1 MRKQLALAVLAA
13 SAALIC
19 GSEEAQASSH
29 REAPFITRNPKVDNT
44 DFYMF
49 RSYETGRTGF
59 VTIIAN
65 YLPLQD
71 AYGGPNYFSLDP
83 DALYEIHIDN
93 TGDAVEDLT
102 FQFQFN
108 NALNTDLGGATVPGV
123 GIVPG
128 GGIGLQIGPAGN
140 QKLVSIPFINANVGD
155 PAPALTTGNENAFRN
170 VRETFTAKVVT
181 GNRRTGTVADITHAT
196 GPNASPADPKRFV
209 KPIDFVG
216 TKTFGS
222 RVPGQDP
229 FDNYYQYARAH
240 VYDNVTIP
248 GCATA
253 GSRIF
258 VGQRQEP
265 FAVLL
270 GNVFDL
276 VNATAAQVTLANG
289 GGASYS
295 NPLNDLRFK
304 NVTTIA
310 LEIPATCLQPS
321 ATEKVVGGWAT
332 ASLRQARV
340 LNPDASYA
348 KPSREG
354 GAWAQVSRL
363 GSPLVN
369 EVVIGIKDKDRFN
382 SSEPKDDG
390 AKFADYV
397 THPTLPKV
405 LEILFGSANV
415 AAPTVFPRT
424 DLVTAFLT
432 GVPSVNKFAS
442 ATAATAEMLR
452 LNVKDFGQP
461 PAPGGQNRL
470 GAALCFK
477 AGATANDPKVL
488 DPANPGCDPHGF
500 PNGRRPGDDVTD
512 IALRVAMGYLL
523 APAQAAAGNV
533 PFGDAIAQQAPNY
546 TTPNGIGFP
555 YLNDPIAGS
564 QNIP

>member
-13 SAALIC
+13 GVAALI
-19 GSEEAQASSH
+19 SPEEASASSH
-29 REAPFITRNPKVDNT
+29 REAPFITRHPKVDNT

-49 RSYETGRTGF
+49 RSYETGRENF

-71 AYGGPNYFSLDP
+71 SYGGPNYFSLDP

-102 FQFQFN
+102 FQFRFN

-123 GIVPG
+123 GIVPE
-128 GGIGLQIGPAGN
+128 GGIGLKIGPAG
-140 QKLVSIPFINANVGD
+140 QEKTVSIPFINANVGE

-170 VRETFTAKVVT
+170 VRETFTAKLVT
-181 GNRRTGTVADITHAT
+181 GNRRTGVSADITHPG
-196 GPNASPADPKRFV
+196 GPTAVPPDAKTFV

-216 TKTFGS
+216 TKTFGA
-222 RVPGQDP
+222 RAGQNA
-229 FDNYYQYARAH
+229 FDNYYNYSRAH
-240 VYDNVTIP
+240 IYDNIAIP
-248 GCATA
+248 GCTAT
-253 GSRIF
+253 GSRLF
-258 VGQRQEP
+258 VGQRQES
-265 FAVLL
+265 FGVLL
-270 GNVFDL
+270 GHVFDL
-276 VNATAAQVTLANG
+276 VNASAAQLTLANG
-289 GGASYS
+289 GPGSYAGGTL
-295 NPLNDLRFK
+295 NPIRDK
-304 NVTTIA
+304 NITTIA
-310 LEIPATCLQPS
+310 LEIPASCLQPN
-321 ATEKVVGGWAT
+321 AAEKVVGGWAT

-340 LNPDASYA
+340 INPDASYT

-405 LEILFGSANV
+405 LEILFGSASVV
-415 AAPTVFPRT
+415 APNVFPRT

-432 GVPSVNKFAS
+432 GVPGVNKFFAGNP
-442 ATAATAEMLR
+442 ATAEMLR
-452 LNVKDFGQP
+452 LNVKDFGTPRQP
-461 PAPGGQNRL
+461 GTQERL

-477 AGATANDPKVL
+477 PGATNADPKEL
-488 DPANPGCDPHGF
+488 DPGLAGCDPHGF

-523 APAQAAAGNV
+523 SVNGAPAGNV
-533 PFGDAIAQQAPNY
+533 PFGDAVAQQAPAY
-546 TTPNGIGFP
+546 TGPNGVGFP
-555 YLNDPIAGS
+555 YLNDPVAGA
-564 QNIP
+564 QIIP